1 MRFNPMFK
9 AVSWL
14 VVLAFMWSGVAFAYP
29 IARIIPYGKV
39 NVYQD
44 GELLQVLQEEAPL
57 PEGASLHIEGKCAVR
72 MNDLYFVVQDG
83 GQFSTQTGE
92 AVNQVTIENGTFYFA
107 AIESTGPVAFNTP
120 SGTIRTDQVALAAG
134 DELAFLRGYV
144 NVSQDTT
151 QMGVLGGGTLTV
163 ATAKGLQSIAT
174 GEQLT
179 LAKAGNAPA
188 QTADDRPDAAAP
200 VVPGEEVGTA
210 QAAANPP
217 GAAPPVVASEEV
229 GSIPAAYL
237 IGGGLGVAAIAGL
250 VFAFS
255 GSSSSGSNPPPVSP
269 AAP

>member
-9 AVSWL
+9 TVNWI
-14 VVLAFMWSGVAFAYP
+14 VVLAFMWSGVTFAYP

-83 GQFSTQTGE
+83 GQFSTQTGGGI
-92 AVNQVTIENGTFYFA
+92 NQVTIENGTFYFA
-107 AIESTGPVAFNTP
+107 AIESTAPVAFNTP
-120 SGTIRTDQVALAAG
+120 SGTIRTDQVALAAS
-134 DELAFLRGYV
+134 DESAFLRGYV

-163 ATAKGLQSIAT
+163 ATAKGLQSITT

-179 LAKAGNAPA
+179 LLAKPVSVSAG
-188 QTADDRPDAAAP
+188 TADDPPDAAP
-200 VVPGEEVGTA
+200 TDVP
-210 QAAANPP
+210 
-217 GAAPPVVASEEV
+217 SEEV

-237 IGGGLGVAAIAGL
+237 IGGGLGVAALAALALAIGG
-250 VFAFS
+250 S
-255 GSSSSGSNPPPVSP
+255 GSSDSNPLPVSP

>member
-9 AVSWL
+9 AVSWI
-14 VVLAFMWSGVAFAYP
+14 VFLAFTWSGVAFAYP

-39 NVYQD
+39 NVYRD

-57 PEGASLHIEGKCAVR
+57 PEGASLRIEGKCAVR

-83 GQFSTQTGE
+83 GAFSTQTSG

-107 AIESTGPVAFNTP
+107 AIESTEPVAFNTP

-144 NVSQDTT
+144 NVSEATT

-179 LAKAGNAPA
+179 LTKAVT
-188 QTADDRPDAAAP
+188 TAAETDDDRPDPAAP
-200 VVPGEEVGTA
+200 VVPGEAAGST
-210 QAAANPP
+210 QAA
-217 GAAPPVVASEEV
+217 AAPPVAASEEV
-229 GSIPAAYL
+229 GGIPAAYL

-255 GSSSSGSNPPPVSP
+255 GSSDSGSNPPPVSP